1 MTKLAFILDLNYNA
15 KGEQQQ
21 QLFKKSLEVHRFC
34 ALVSQKKQ
42 MSCDFSADLL
52 LPSIPLPPRPILA
65 LLPNP
70 TLVAQSCH
78 LLLTRNKLG
87 TCPPEVCHLCE
98 KQIAQ

>member
-1 MTKLAFILDLNYNA
+1 MLKENSSNNYL
-15 KGEQQQ
+15 KR
-21 QLFKKSLEVHRFC
+21 SLEVHRFC